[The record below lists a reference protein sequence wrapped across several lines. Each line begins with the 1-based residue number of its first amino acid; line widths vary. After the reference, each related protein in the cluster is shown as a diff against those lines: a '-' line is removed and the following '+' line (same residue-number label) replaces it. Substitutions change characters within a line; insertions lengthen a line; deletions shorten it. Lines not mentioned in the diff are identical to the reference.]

1 MRYII
6 TESQYTFLKESVI
19 PLSIRRRANEETLEK
34 YIRMS
39 EAQYPS
45 PCDDFGDEFEY
56 AHNVIEDALDEFIG
70 DVENNLYDEDYYSDV
85 MDYLRDLCKNFFGD
99 YLMEIYNETC
109 IDKELD
115 E

>member
-1 MRYII
+1 MKYIL
-6 TESQYTFLKESVI
+6 TESQYTFLKESII

-34 YIRMS
+34 YITMS

-85 MDYLRDLCKNFFGD
+85 MDYLRDLCKNLFGD
-99 YLMEIYNETC
+99 YLMVIYNETC